1 MSFTGRAGQAPCA
14 CAAKEQTMSARQS
27 RIRSMNLSYQRGLS
41 AFGALVVIAIAVVAG
56 YYVYKGVTGGGEA
69 PTCDGSFT
77 ACMQICRRTSTEAP
91 AAQACHGARE
101 RDAQAGKR
109 KGPCWARPS

>member
-1 MSFTGRAGQAPCA
+1 MNFTGRAGHVSCA
-14 CAAKEQTMSARQS
+14 CAAKEQTRSARQS

-77 ACMQICRRTSTEAP
+77 ACMQFCRRTSTEAR
-91 AAQACHGARE
+91 AARAGQGACNA
-101 RDAQAGKR
+101 DAEACKR
-109 KGPCWARPS
+109 QGR

>member
-1 MSFTGRAGQAPCA
+1 MNRTGSDGETSCA
-14 CAAKEQTMSARQS
+14 CAAKEQAMSARHS
-27 RIRSMNLSYQRGLS
+27 RIRFMNASYQRGVG

-91 AAQACHGARE
+91 AAQACQEACQ
-101 RDAQAGKR
+101 RDAEACKR
-109 KGPCWARPS
+109 KGR

>member
-1 MSFTGRAGQAPCA
+1 MNFTGRAGQASCA
-14 CAAKEQTMSARQS
+14 CAAKEETRSARHS
-27 RIRSMNLSYQRGLS
+27 RIRFMNSSYQRGLG

-69 PTCDGSFT
+69 PTCDGTFT

-91 AAQACHGARE
+91 AAQACQEACK
-101 RDAQAGKR
+101 RDAEACKR
-109 KGPCWARPS
+109 QGR